1 MDIICIS
8 DISWEHPDISILDC
22 LRAEIEEINPDLVLF
37 AGDIINDGGNKE
49 EHVEEFVEVLNY
61 LEKRDLPSFTI
72 EGNHD
77 EYSNYG
83 AVEEEISTLEYAE
96 EISEEVVEFN
106 GLKFVGIPFSYTT
119 RLRNARG
126 IGDDFP
132 GSYDLVLSHAEGS
145 RRIWLSELDA
155 KFIVTGHY
163 AEFVCRVNNQ
173 VFVSMQ
179 SFPTDSVKIDTE
191 DDSVTYRRITGYLF
205 DDLERYPV
213 KAVLEDGGLNWDFD
227 ETDPDLPL
235 GIDRLK
241 DGTFASRVEALIS
254 ARKEVEDASSGEEEE
269 EIVRDLLSEG
279 IPKIHIRE
287 YVGRY
292 DFL

>member
-1 MDIICIS
+1 MDVICIS
-8 DISWEHPDISILDC
+8 DIFWENPDISILEC
-22 LRAEIEEINPDLVLF
+22 LRAEIEEINPALVLF
-37 AGDIINDGGNKE
+37 AGDVINDGGNKE
-49 EHVEEFVEVLNY
+49 EHVAEFVEVLNF
-61 LEKRDLPSFTI
+61 LENIEQPSLTI

-83 AVEEEISTLEYAE
+83 KVEEEISSMEYAK
-96 EISEEVVEFN
+96 EISEDVIEFN
-106 GLKFVGIPFSYTT
+106 GLKIVGIPFSYTS
-119 RLRNARG
+119 RLRKARG
-126 IGDDFP
+126 IADDFP
-132 GSYDLVLSHAEGS
+132 GNYDIVLAHAEGS

-155 KFIVTGHY
+155 KFIVTGHF
-163 AEFVCRVNNQ
+163 AEFVCQVNDQ

-179 SFPTDSVKIDTE
+179 SFPTDSVKIDPE
-191 DDSVTYRRITGYLF
+191 DHSVTYRRIPGYLY

-213 KAVLEDGGLNWDFD
+213 KAVLVDGGLNWDFD

-241 DGTFASRVEALIS
+241 DRTFARRVEALIS
-254 ARKEVEDASSGEEEE
+254 ARKEVEDASSAEEEE
-269 EIVRDLLSEG
+269 EIVEDLLSDG
-279 IPKIHIRE
+279 IPKTHIRE